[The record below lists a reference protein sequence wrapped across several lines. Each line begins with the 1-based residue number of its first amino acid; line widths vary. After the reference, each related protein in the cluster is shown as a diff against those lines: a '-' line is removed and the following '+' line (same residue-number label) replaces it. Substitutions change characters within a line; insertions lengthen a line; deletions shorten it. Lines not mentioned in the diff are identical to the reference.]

1 MFKNSPRTADVFVS
15 VVCLFD
21 TPMSRPQL
29 ADCSRSDHSSPTPA
43 GAMPL
48 SNGTDL
54 RPSSSPPSLPHLP
67 IYAHPALYDS
77 HRAPPPKSPAKQCRV
92 DLFFSTLP
100 LCHLLIFPER
110 HDALILVL
118 TPPWSNSFMSCDS
131 PTFFPPHH
139 IPLSPLPPPSQLVF
153 FVPFSLALHRL
164 CVLSCLTVMP
174 DRGGRARMFVRV
186 HVLSNNSQGL
196 ISMSKPLCLPSEQS
210 AQRLVAFCPSIL
222 PAPQK
227 EQRGGRS
234 EGRHVCACGCVSW
247 SF

>member
-1 MFKNSPRTADVFVS
+1 MLTAHVPTTPPPPPPAQRHCPTALTCARPPR
-15 VVCLFD
+15 L
-21 TPMSRPQL
+21 
-29 ADCSRSDHSSPTPA
+29 
-43 GAMPL
+43 
-48 SNGTDL
+48 
-54 RPSSSPPSLPHLP
+54 PPSLISPFMLTLHFTT
-67 IYAHPALYDS
+67 ATV
-77 HRAPPPKSPAKQCRV
+77 PPPPSQKKKKSPAKQCGV
-92 DLFFSTLP
+92 DLFFSTVP

-118 TPPWSNSFMSCDS
+118 APPWSNSFMSCDL
-131 PTFFPPHH
+131 PTFFPPHLT
-139 IPLSPLPPPSQLVF
+139 PLSPLPPPSQLVF